1 MARPRRPAQA
11 SRATR
16 AAMACARR
24 CARKRK
30 TRRSVKPAP
39 RKRNSVA
46 SKRNSAPSLMKR
58 LFAVASLL
66 CAACAVAAEASRK
79 VVSLEGV
86 TEYQLANGLR
96 LLTLPDPGID
106 TATVH
111 IPYLVRTRHEPYGE
125 KRVAH
130 LLDHLLFKGSVR
142 HPIVNEE

>member
-16 AAMACARR
+16 TAIACATR

-30 TRRSVKPAP
+30 TRRSVKPAS

-46 SKRNSAPSLMKR
+46 SKRNSALSSLMKR

-66 CAACAVAAEASRK
+66 CAACAVAAEAPRK
-79 VVSLEGV
+79 IVSLEGV

-106 TATVH
+106 TVTVQD
-111 IPYLVRTRHEPYGE
+111 R
-125 KRVAH
+125 K
-130 LLDHLLFKGSVR
+130 SV
-142 HPIVNEE
+142 V